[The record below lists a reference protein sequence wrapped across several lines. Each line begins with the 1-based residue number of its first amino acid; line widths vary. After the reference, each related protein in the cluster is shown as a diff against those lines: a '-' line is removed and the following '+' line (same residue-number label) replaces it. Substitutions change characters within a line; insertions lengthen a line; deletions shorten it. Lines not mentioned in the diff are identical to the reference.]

1 MKFRFNELSGI
12 IVDTAYHIYREP
24 GPYLLEIVYEVI
36 LTRQLQKKGL
46 SVESQKP
53 IQIIFE

>member
-24 GPYLLEIVYEVI
+24 GPYL
-36 LTRQLQKKGL
+36 QCMK
-46 SVESQKP
+46 
-53 IQIIFE
+53 